1 MSRIGRK
8 PVAIP
13 AGTDVSIADGNV
25 VTVKGKLGTLT
36 QALSSRMII
45 KKDGDVINVSRPSD
59 EKEDRALHG
68 LTRTLIN
75 NMVIGVTEGYSKKL
89 EIVGVGYRAQ
99 KSGKT
104 LTLNLGYSHPITFEE
119 KDGITFETPDT
130 NTVIVR
136 GTDNSLSV
144 RSQLRFVNAVRLSHT
159 LARELN
165 MRVKLSAA
173 RPVSQP
179 NK

>member
-36 QALSSRMII
+36 QALSSKMII

-68 LTRTLIN
+68 LTRTLLN
-75 NMVIGVTEGYSKKL
+75 NMIIGVTEGYSKKL
-89 EIVGVGYRAQ
+89 EIVGF
-99 KSGKT
+99 
-104 LTLNLGYSHPITFEE
+104 SHPITFEE

-130 NTVIVR
+130 NTVIVH
-136 GTDNSLSV
+136 GTDK
-144 RSQLRFVNAVRLSHT
+144 QLVGQISAQI
-159 LARELN
+159 RECRPPESYLGKG
-165 MRVKLSAA
+165 VKYEGEVIRRKAGKSA
-173 RPVSQP
+173 
-179 NK
+179 K

>member
-59 EKEDRALHG
+59 EKKTAL
-68 LTRTLIN
+68 
-75 NMVIGVTEGYSKKL
+75 
-89 EIVGVGYRAQ
+89 
-99 KSGKT
+99 
-104 LTLNLGYSHPITFEE
+104 F
-119 KDGITFETPDT
+119 
-130 NTVIVR
+130 TVSQGRLSIIW
-136 GTDNSLSV
+136 LSV
-144 RSQLRFVNAVRLSHT
+144 
-159 LARELN
+159 
-165 MRVKLSAA
+165 
-173 RPVSQP
+173 
-179 NK
+179 

>member
-59 EKEDRALHG
+59 EKDVYKRQEKILMKKG
-68 LTRTLIN
+68 I
-75 NMVIGVTEGYSKKL
+75 IGKKL
-89 EIVGVGYRAQ
+89 GMTQIFDEAGNVIPVTVLEAGPCVVAQ
-99 KSGKT
+99 KKT
-104 LTLNLGYSHPITFEE
+104 VE
-119 KDGITFETPDT
+119 KDGYE
-130 NTVIVR
+130 
-136 GTDNSLSV
+136 
-144 RSQLRFVNAVRLSHT
+144 AVQDVYKR
-159 LARELN
+159 
-165 MRVKLSAA
+165 
-173 RPVSQP
+173 QP
-179 NK
+179 